1 MPPGEDGP
9 DPKPAVEL
17 AEQTRVYPLWQE
29 EKDFLNMEFPDL
41 SGKRV
46 HMMYPTDFSYW
57 EKLKA
62 LVDEEAYGFM
72 TPENRGLLAVLGI
85 VKDQPFEPTADEK
98 KLLEKAVEMAP
109 RMLLAQRQ
117 TMRKD
122 KRELYY
128 HDRNYV
134 RVWAGGT
141 NDWMQESYLDI
152 DMRARFFQVAFSSA
166 PAMVMRTVGAGSKYP
181 QRLWDDDGNYLN
193 GSHTYKLHLP
203 SNIPALLFWAV
214 TIYNITDGS
223 MVNAP
228 GQPFPTING
237 MDKPKYNDDGSI
249 DLYFG
254 PEKPDGVADKNY
266 IKTVEG
272 RDFMF
277 VIRCY
282 GTPLSFFDQTWKPDN
297 LVKIK

>member
-1 MPPGEDGP
+1 
-9 DPKPAVEL
+9 
-17 AEQTRVYPLWQE
+17 
-29 EKDFLNMEFPDL
+29 
-41 SGKRV
+41 
-46 HMMYPTDFSYW
+46 
-57 EKLKA
+57 
-62 LVDEEAYGFM
+62 
-72 TPENRGLLAVLGI
+72 
-85 VKDQPFEPTADEK
+85 
-98 KLLEKAVEMAP
+98 
-109 RMLLAQRQ
+109 
-117 TMRKD
+117 
-122 KRELYY
+122 
-128 HDRNYV
+128 
-134 RVWAGGT
+134 
-141 NDWMQESYLDI
+141 MQESYLDV

-181 QRLWDDDGNYLN
+181 QGLWDDDGNYLN

-203 SNIPALLFWAV
+203 PNIPAKLFWAV

-223 MVNAP
+223 MVDAP

-237 MDKPKYNDDGSI
+237 MDKPEYNDDGSI

-254 PEKPDGVADKNY
+254 PVKPDGVDEKNY
-266 IKTVEG
+266 LKTVNG